1 MLPKSYHTLYELI
14 SLSQDQENSE
24 AIDDSIRAGVRVAGT
39 NLWVLVFAILVA
51 SVGLNV
57 NSTAVII
64 GAMLISPL
72 MGPIVGIGY
81 AAAVHDFELIKLAL
95 RNLFIFTIISLVTST
110 LYFYISPLDIPK
122 SELLSRTTPTLWDV
136 LIAFFGGCAGMIALT
151 RKSMSNVV
159 PGVAIATALMPPL
172 CTAGFG
178 LATGRWEFFAGALF
192 LYTINSVFISFATLA
207 LAKLMR
213 LPKRAY
219 VNQAKQLRA
228 KLIIGATVFLTIVP
242 SVILAYRFVQGQ
254 FFTNSAQRVIRT
266 LQTDNYVILDKKI
279 DPLAHTVELT
289 LAGKTPPQNL
299 AEELEKR
306 LLIQGVDKVG
316 VTIKHTGS
324 QRVDIGS
331 IKTELRQ
338 DLYANMVQQIDHLKQ
353 QNTVLQAFNNAQ
365 TQEYKDQQ
373 RLITELHAQYPSITH
388 IAVADGVA
396 SADNTEHPSENI
408 TLVAITSKKA
418 LPQADKTRIAAW
430 MRVRLSSKQF
440 DILYNTKETS
450 ELTPAQVVVT
460 PVPTIAPI
468 AVQTPITAQQTEE
481 ANKAV
486 DAIPDSKASNTKLM
500 PVTKPKQAV
509 EKPSIQ
515 SP

>member
-1 MLPKSYHTLYELI
+1 MLPKPYRTLYQLI
-14 SLSQDQENSE
+14 SLRQDQENSE
-24 AIDDSIRAGVRVAGT
+24 TIDDSIRAGVRVAGT
-39 NLWVLVFAILVA
+39 NLWVLVFAILIA

-95 RNLFIFTIISLVTST
+95 RNLFIFTLISLITST
-110 LYFYISPLDIPK
+110 LYFYLSPLEAAQ

-192 LYTINSVFISFATLA
+192 LYTINSVFISFATLS

-228 KLIIGATVFLTIVP
+228 RIIIATAIFGTIAP
-242 SVILAYRFVQGQ
+242 SAYLAYRFVQGQ
-254 FFTNSAQRVIRT
+254 FFSTAAERVI
-266 LQTDNYVILDKKI
+266 LSLKKDGYVVLEKGI
-279 DPLAHTVELT
+279 DPLRHHISLT
-289 LAGKTPPQNL
+289 LAGKTPPADLTENL
-299 AEELEKR
+299 QQQLSV
-306 LLIQGVDKVG
+306 QGVDNAS
-316 VTIKHTGS
+316 INIRHTGS
-324 QRVDIGS
+324 QQVDIGS

-338 DLYANMVQQIDHLKQ
+338 DLYASMAAQIETLRQ
-353 QNTVLQAFNNAQ
+353 QNTAL
-365 TQEYKDQQ
+365 TEREQERVDEREDQQ
-373 RLITELHAQYPSITH
+373 TLIAELQAQYPDITH
-388 IAVADGVA
+388 AAVADGVA
-396 SADNTEHPSENI
+396 SASAAAPADAPSPAAVAGSLPDGVQNLLSGENV
-408 TLVAITSKKA
+408 TLVAITSRRKLGA
-418 LPQADKTRIAAW
+418 ADRQRIAAW
-430 MRVRLSSKQF
+430 MRVRLHGRQF
-440 DILYNTKETS
+440 DILYNTVQTS
-450 ELTPAQVVVT
+450 ELTLPSAEQPPQADAADT
-460 PVPTIAPI
+460 RRSSPVGNRHAKPEQKTG
-468 AVQTPITAQQTEE
+468 TAESPQQ
-481 ANKAV
+481 
-486 DAIPDSKASNTKLM
+486 PD
-500 PVTKPKQAV
+500 
-509 EKPSIQ
+509 
-515 SP
+515 